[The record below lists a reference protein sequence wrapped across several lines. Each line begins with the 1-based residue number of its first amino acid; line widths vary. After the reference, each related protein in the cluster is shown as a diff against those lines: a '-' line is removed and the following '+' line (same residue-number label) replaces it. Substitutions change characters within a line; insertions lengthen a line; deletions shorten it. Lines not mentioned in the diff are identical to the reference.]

1 MLPVNLY
8 EFGCLWVSTCCA
20 IGWLGGSISLDLSIV
35 YVVNASACALIEA
48 TMWCVAAV
56 RGNVR

>member
-8 EFGCLWVSTCCA
+8 EFSCLWVSACYA

-48 TMWCVAAV
+48 IMWCVAAV